1 MQPTKV
7 LRAHLYAIL
16 ILTSACARQAEGE
29 RCDINSGSPGDCE
42 TGLVCRTSDQPGL
55 QGRGVALCC
64 PINEGPSTVN
74 ACRAGAM
81 LPEEPDDVVPPAP
94 IVDAGAV
101 PVPSVDAGVVD
112 GGV

>member
-1 MQPTKV
+1 MLPTKV

-16 ILTSACARQAEGE
+16 ILTGACARQAEGE

-64 PINEGPSTVN
+64 PVIEGPSTVN
-74 ACRAGAM
+74 ACRAGAQ
-81 LPEEPDDVVPPAP
+81 LPPEEGIAP
-94 IVDAGAV
+94 TPTPDAGAL
-101 PVPSVDAGVVD
+101 PVPDPDAGSVD